1 MDTKELFY
9 KLLNDNGYSTPYEFC
24 KKNNLDMSNMNK
36 RITGVRQKI
45 EINFMFKIANILKVP
60 VIEVIKV
67 FYPNEIKE
75 NEELA
80 NK

>member
-1 MDTKELFY
+1 MDTKKLFY

-24 KKNNLDMSNMNK
+24 KKNNLDASNMNK
-36 RITGVRQKI
+36 RILGVRQKI

-67 FYPNEIKE
+67 FYPEEVQE
-75 NEELA
+75 NEALSQ
-80 NK
+80 